1 MIRYFILFF
10 LLIPSVH
17 AQNEICVE
25 PKNEVFDLSNSVA
38 DVGTKILCVKKDEV
52 DFSGIAVGCLTGG
65 RDVVVGAVKG
75 FIKLAEFLLVNAPA
89 YLFKEAKEKIQK
101 LLKGDANPIEV
112 ASAIA
117 SINMGPQQSLWDK
130 AREYWD
136 HFQSFVKDFKQ
147 QISENISQFPCLP
160 HRERSQIICEG
171 VSNVFLLVFGPGK
184 FLQGAKWSMQ
194 TGKALK
200 DFVLETKV
208 MRGMSETSVAERLR
222 KASQALNE
230 SVGKGTEI
238 LKLRNSSVTEVV
250 LPNGEKILHYE
261 QKIKAT
267 NGKIHLVKREV
278 PLDAKTG
285 AIDSNSAIGKQ
296 ILSEAV
302 QAKAG
307 NGSLVFIDVNHLGKV
322 NYFKKGTQ
330 GGDEYLASVAESLRK
345 TMRPGDMVFKN
356 GGDELVVILG
366 TKNPETVKQ
375 ISQRMMNEVDRNPT
389 VRELF
394 RQEVTGLT
402 QKYREVNKAT
412 KLSDVPVEIRKTMS
426 SAELRLAEKDFVKY
440 KTSKKNEIV
449 LAMQEQASYRGSIS
463 VGSTI
468 VKQDEK
474 ISDVLARAEQQAARV
489 KAEYKARYG
498 HDISKYKIDVPEQL
512 GPRSGPP
519 VALDPI

>member
-1 MIRYFILFF
+1 MAMIRYFIVFI

-17 AQNEICVE
+17 AQNEICGD
-25 PKNEVFDLSNSVA
+25 PKNEVYNLSNSVA
-38 DVGTKILCVKKDEV
+38 DVGAKISCVKKDEV
-52 DFSGIAVGCLTGG
+52 DFSGIAVGCLTGAKEP
-65 RDVVVGAVKG
+65 VVGAVKA
-75 FIKLAEFLLVNAPA
+75 FINLAEFLFINAPG

-117 SINMGPQQSLWDK
+117 SINMGPQQTLWDK

-136 HFQSFVKDFKQ
+136 HFQSFAKDLKHE
-147 QISENISQFPCLP
+147 ISKNISQFPCLP
-160 HRERSQIICEG
+160 HHERSQIICEA

-184 FLQGAKWSMQ
+184 FLQGAKWTMQ
-194 TGKALK
+194 TGKALG
-200 DFVLETKV
+200 DFVLETKT
-208 MRGMSETSVAERLR
+208 MRGLGQTSVAERLR

-250 LPNGEKILHYE
+250 LPSGEKILHYE
-261 QKIKAT
+261 QKIKAAD
-267 NGKIHLVKREV
+267 GKVHIVKREV

-285 AIDSNSAIGKQ
+285 AIDSNSAIGKV

-307 NGSLVFIDVNHLGKV
+307 SGSLVFIDVNHLGKV

-345 TMRPGDMVFKN
+345 TLRPGDMVFKN

-366 TKNPETVKQ
+366 TKNPETVKN

-402 QKYREVNKAT
+402 QKYRELNKAT
-412 KLSDVPVEIRKTMS
+412 KLSDVSVEFRKTMS
-426 SAELRLAEKDFVKY
+426 SGDLKLAEKDFFKY
-440 KTSKKNEIV
+440 QTTKKNEII

-463 VGSTI
+463 VG
-468 VKQDEK
+468 
-474 ISDVLARAEQQAARV
+474 
-489 KAEYKARYG
+489 
-498 HDISKYKIDVPEQL
+498 
-512 GPRSGPP
+512 
-519 VALDPI
+519 